1 MKSFL
6 RQMVAGLLALA
17 LTAPAAFAQDR
28 VPFRQ
33 EELDQMLAPIA
44 LYPDSLL
51 SQILMAATYP
61 LEVVQASRWSRANA
75 GTQGQDAVRAVESR
89 DWDPSVKSLTAFPQI
104 LTMMDEKIEWTERLG
119 EAFLAQQAD
128 VMDSVQGLRRR
139 AEAAGNLRSN
149 EQMRVDRQGD
159 FVHIE
164 PASPETVYVPY
175 YNPTV
180 VYGGWWWPAY
190 PPMYWAPSPAFY
202 GVPAYRPAFLWGP
215 AIFVSTGFFFGR
227 CD

>member
-1 MKSFL
+1 MRSNKEEETAMKSFL
-6 RQMVAGLLALA
+6 KQVVVGLLALT

-75 GTQGQDAVRAVESR
+75 GTKGQDAVRAVESK

-119 EAFLAQQAD
+119 EAFLAQQSD

-139 AEAAGNLRSN
+139 AEAAGNLQSSD
-149 EQMRVDRQGD
+149 QMRVAREGEYITLHQPG
-159 FVHIE
+159 
-164 PASPETVYVPY
+164 PEIVYVPY
-175 YNPTV
+175 YNPLV
-180 VYGGWWWPAY
+180 VYGP
-190 PPMYWAPSPAFY
+190 
-202 GVPAYRPAFLWGP
+202 
-215 AIFVSTGFFFGR
+215 
-227 CD
+227 